1 MHQIRSVDT
10 TDEILRELGARLRGY
25 RLQQNVTTAELA
37 LRAGIGIATAARAET
52 GRNTSM
58 ETIVKILR
66 ALGRLDALDAIL
78 PEPLVSPIQLAARR
92 GRQQRRARRRRVMP
106 PVSALGHES
115 GSAQQPMQ
123 LPTQQPMQQPT
134 QEPKRQSAE
143 HPMQQAARSRAERRH
158 R

>member
-37 LRAGIGIATAARAET
+37 RRAGIGVATAARAET

-66 ALGRLDALDAIL
+66 ALGRLDGLDAIL

-92 GRQQRRARRRRVMP
+92 GRQRQRARPRRVMP
-106 PVSALGHES
+106 S
-115 GSAQQPMQ
+115 GAAQGNQTAPAQQHVEQ
-123 LPTQQPMQQPT
+123 HVEQH
-134 QEPKRQSAE
+134 AE
-143 HPMQQAARSRAERRH
+143 QHLEQHVERRH

>member
-10 TDEILRELGARLRGY
+10 TDEILRELGTRLRGY

-37 LRAGIGIATAARAET
+37 RRAGIGVATAARAET

-92 GRQQRRARRRRVMP
+92 GRQRRRARPRRVMP
-106 PVSALGHES
+106 SVAPQGNQPAPV
-115 GSAQQPMQ
+115 QQ
-123 LPTQQPMQQPT
+123 
-134 QEPKRQSAE
+134 RAE
-143 HPMQQAARSRAERRH
+143 HAEQHAERRH

>member
-1 MHQIRSVDT
+1 MICYALAMICNYELYLINYAYGKNIMHQIRSVDT

-37 LRAGIGIATAARAET
+37 TRAGIGVATAARAET
-52 GRNTSM
+52 GRNTSV

-92 GRQQRRARRRRVMP
+92 GRQRRRARPRRVGSSIP
-106 PVSALGHES
+106 ALG
-115 GSAQQPMQ
+115 QQPA
-123 LPTQQPMQQPT
+123 LPAPQHA
-134 QEPKRQSAE
+134 EP
-143 HPMQQAARSRAERRH
+143 RH